1 MGEKKVIKAALLGAG
16 TVGSGVYALSEM
28 LKDEMFQK
36 TGANLEIKKV
46 LVRNTKKERP
56 GIPKEVLTD
65 NWKEIL
71 EDDEIQ
77 LVIELM
83 GGVEPARTY
92 IVEALETGKQ
102 VVTANK
108 DVLAEYGQEILTL
121 AENNG

>member
-65 NWKEIL
+65 NWKETWK
-71 EDDEIQ
+71 
-77 LVIELM
+77 M
-83 GGVEPARTY
+83 M
-92 IVEALETGKQ
+92 KSSWSS
-102 VVTANK
+102 N
-108 DVLAEYGQEILTL
+108 
-121 AENNG
+121 

>member
-108 DVLAEYGQEILTL
+108 DVLTEYGQELSLIHI
-121 AENNG
+121 

>member
-92 IVEALETGKQ
+92 IVEALEIGKAGCHGKQ
-102 VVTANK
+102 GCARGVRTGDPDTCGK
-108 DVLAEYGQEILTL
+108 
-121 AENNG
+121 

>member
-1 MGEKKVIKAALLGAG
+1 MGEKKVTKAALLGAG